1 MEIRLIKEED
11 YELLAAF
18 FSNNDIVAIT
28 RFFTPFPLTRKTA
41 RWIACEEHQDKYYFG
56 IVDEAVIGFS
66 MLRGWEE
73 GYSIPSFGMF
83 IDNAKHGL
91 GYGKQLLD
99 LTIDAASQL
108 GCAQV
113 RLSVR
118 LGNQPAYRIY
128 KSRGFKE
135 IERTE
140 LVIKDTRDEKIIM
153 IKDLN

>member
-1 MEIRLIKEED
+1 M
-11 YELLAAF
+11 
-18 FSNNDIVAIT
+18 NNNVEAIT
-28 RFFTPFPLTRKTA
+28 RYFTPFPLTRETA
-41 RWIACEEHQDKYYFG
+41 HWIACEQHQDKYYFG
-56 IVDEAVIGFS
+56 IVDNELVGFS

-83 IDNAKHGL
+83 IDKAQQGL

-99 LTIDAASQL
+99 LTIDAAKQL
-108 GCAQV
+108 GCRQI

-118 LGNQPAYRIY
+118 MGNHSAYKIY

-140 LVIKDTRDEKIIM
+140 LVFEDTRDAKIIM